1 MAHVRVEP
9 DGDVLRVVLDRADRR
24 NALDLAS
31 MDAVT
36 DAVLSAGDARVVVIT
51 GAGDHFCAGA
61 DIGSAD
67 RGRADPPPR
76 TGAVHRAVAAGAH
89 RMLRALWEL
98 ELPVVAGVQGA
109 AAGLGCSLALG
120 ADHVVAGASAR
131 FSLPFVERGF
141 SADSGS
147 TWLLPRLV
155 GLARAKQLLLLAR
168 PLTAAEALA
177 WGLVAD
183 VVDDAELADAVDD
196 AARRFATGPTVAIG
210 LTRRLLHGGA
220 GDLGAALHAE
230 ELAVELAVRSPDFK
244 EGIAAFR
251 ERRPPR
257 YTGR

>member
-9 DGDVLRVVLDRADRR
+9 AGDVLRVVLDRAERG

-31 MDAVT
+31 MDAIT
-36 DAVLSAGDARVVVIT
+36 EALASAGDARVVVIT

-67 RGRADPPPR
+67 RHRPDPPPR
-76 TGAVHRAVAAGAH
+76 TGAVHRTVATGAH
-89 RMLRALWEL
+89 RMLRTLWEL
-98 ELPVVAGVQGA
+98 ELPIVAGVHGT
-109 AAGLGCSLALG
+109 AAGLGCMLALG

-131 FSLPFVERGF
+131 FSLPFLERGF

-155 GLARAKQLLLLAR
+155 GLARAKQLLLLSR
-168 PLTAAEALA
+168 SLTAAEAAA

-183 VVDDAELADAVDD
+183 VVDDAELPDGVER
-196 AARRFATGPTVAIG
+196 AAHRFASGPTVAIG
-210 LTRRLLHGGA
+210 LTRRLLHGA
-220 GDLGAALHAE
+220 PADLGAALHAE
-230 ELAVELAVRSPDFK
+230 ELAVELAVRSPDFR

-257 YTGR
+257 YSGR